1 MLFNTRGIV
10 FQKVNYSESSI
21 IVKIYTEEFG
31 IQSYI
36 VRGIKSKRSS
46 FKLAYF
52 QPLTI
57 LDLVVYHKENKN
69 IHNIK
74 EVKVLYAY
82 HDVMINPVK
91 QSFLFFLN
99 EILFKTIKEE
109 TQNKLLF
116 EWLFNS
122 LTWLDLTDKKVI
134 NYHLI
139 FLFQLSRFLGFYP
152 KFSDHD
158 EVNYFDLQEGHFQ
171 ANRPEHPNYTSGEIV
186 KLMVLIG
193 KSTFEDSSEL
203 VLGNKNRRKI
213 LEVLV
218 NYYQLHLPNIGNIK
232 SLEVLQN
239 IMH

>member
-36 VRGIKSKRSS
+36 IKGIKSKRSS

-116 EWLFNS
+116 EG
-122 LTWLDLTDKKVI
+122 LDTTLRGKNFVV
-134 NYHLI
+134 Y
-139 FLFQLSRFLGFYP
+139 
-152 KFSDHD
+152 
-158 EVNYFDLQEGHFQ
+158 
-171 ANRPEHPNYTSGEIV
+171 SGEKIPV
-186 KLMVLIG
+186 NDGGIA
-193 KSTFEDSSEL
+193 
-203 VLGNKNRRKI
+203 LGQAYI
-213 LEVLV
+213 AGA
-218 NYYQLHLPNIGNIK
+218 P
-232 SLEVLQN
+232 
-239 IMH
+239 